1 MKYTWFV
8 EFEAKEYNNTIQN
21 LKKIEKMLAFDDYF
35 SIFKDTQQLPNQMQS
50 EDSVTEK
57 HSVRSLV

>member
-21 LKKIEKMLAFDDYF
+21 LIKIEKMLAFDDYF
-35 SIFKDTQQLPNQMQS
+35 SIFKDRQQLPNQMQS